1 LPRWRRRWLRR
12 TSAGSRCGCSFS
24 HLSCLLCVFLGACQG
39 YMAWKG
45 EELEE
50 WRCAPQA
57 AAERPVDMATDVA
70 EERGRSGRLGADG
83 ASGLGTSEPPSQAG
97 AAEKMEVDTRADA
110 RCLTLGRVLWSL
122 ALCVS
127 RVCMTLATLCGST

>member
-1 LPRWRRRWLRR
+1 
-12 TSAGSRCGCSFS
+12 
-24 HLSCLLCVFLGACQG
+24 
-39 YMAWKG
+39 
-45 EELEE
+45 
-50 WRCAPQA
+50 
-57 AAERPVDMATDVA
+57 MATDVA

-122 ALCVS
+122 ALCVPCVLWHS
-127 RVCMTLATLCGST
+127 LRSVALLEDAYQVPCSAPQLGDE